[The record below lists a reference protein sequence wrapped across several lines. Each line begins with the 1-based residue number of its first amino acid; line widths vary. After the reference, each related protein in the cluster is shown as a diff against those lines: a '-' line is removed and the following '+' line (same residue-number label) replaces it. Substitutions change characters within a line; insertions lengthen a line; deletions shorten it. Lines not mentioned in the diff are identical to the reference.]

1 MEDIYASIHFAP
13 ERGINKPWLHFSTGC
28 MAMTPTCTEE
38 TVSALR
44 ALADHLEEAF
54 QMKAKRAAIEA
65 AMAVY
70 DPTPETPAGPSIEVN
85 SPAEDAAMDALESAV
100 NMVRPPA
107 QVLA

>member
-1 MEDIYASIHFAP
+1 MANAFPYHPVQLTEDISAVIHYAP
-13 ERGINKPWLHFSTGC
+13 ERNIQMPWLHLSMSC
-28 MAMTPTCTEE
+28 MTMSPTCTEE

-54 QMKAKRAAIEA
+54 RLMAKREAIEA
-65 AMAVY
+65 AMQTP
-70 DPTPETPAGPSIEVN
+70 DP
-85 SPAEDAAMDALESAV
+85 SPAEDAAMDALEAAV

>member
-1 MEDIYASIHFAP
+1 MANAFPYRPVQLTEDISAAIHYAP
-13 ERGINKPWLHFSTGC
+13 ERNIQMPWLNLSMGC
-28 MAMTPTCTEE
+28 MTMAPTCTEK

-54 QMKAKRAAIEA
+54 QMKAKREAIEA
-65 AMAVY
+65 AMATP
-70 DPTPETPAGPSIEVN
+70 DP
-85 SPAEDAAMDALESAV
+85 SPAEDAAIDALEAAV